1 MYAIIAMSRTAGIV
15 VLAVAFLALVVFVYA
30 GMFFVGI
37 QLGTAGF
44 MKDYEEGVV
53 FRLGR
58 LQQKVIT
65 AGIFNRIPLIN
76 EVTRVDLRDQ
86 DVNVNVIEVVLAMN
100 IRVKIRVKV
109 QIRVVDS
116 KRSVRRPVDF
126 DSVVANRIDSAWQ
139 QELGN
144 ADIDVLVKE
153 QAEVLRK
160 VTDQIA
166 SEIGRWGIELSLMA
180 VERIEFPPGIEDSL
194 VREAAQVLELRGDK
208 IRAAGELELAPMFL
222 AAAKGWMPDGSP
234 AELLQIA
241 FELRRF
247 ATLEDMRGGSVLVP
261 TTQALPPPMPP
272 APSSPE
278 VTDSDEQDDDGSD
291 E

>member
-1 MYAIIAMSRTAGIV
+1 MYAIIAMSRSTGIV
-15 VLAVAFLALVVFVYA
+15 VLIVAGLFLL
-30 GMFFVGI
+30 GMGYVIMFILGLS
-37 QLGTAGF
+37 LGTAGF

-58 LQQKVIT
+58 QQRKVIT
-65 AGIFNRIPLIN
+65 GGAFNKIPLIN
-76 EVTRVDLRDQ
+76 EVIKVDMRDQ
-86 DVNVNVIEVVLAMN
+86 DVVVGVIEVVLAMN

-116 KRSVRRPVDF
+116 KLSVSKPVDF

-139 QELGN
+139 RELGN

-160 VTDQIA
+160 VTNQIA
-166 SEIGRWGIELSLMA
+166 SEIGRWGIELTLLA
-180 VERIEFPPGIEDSL
+180 VETIEFPPDIEQSL

-208 IRAAGELELAPMFL
+208 VRAAGELQLAPMFL
-222 AAAKGWMPDGSP
+222 AAAKAWVPDGSD
-234 AELLQIA
+234 AEVLRIA

-247 ATLEDMRGGSVLVP
+247 ATLEDMRGGGVIISEP
-261 TTQALPPPMPP
+261 TARTLPPPALPSPP
-272 APSSPE
+272 AST
-278 VTDSDEQDDDGSD
+278 VVHDDEGGDT
-291 E
+291 